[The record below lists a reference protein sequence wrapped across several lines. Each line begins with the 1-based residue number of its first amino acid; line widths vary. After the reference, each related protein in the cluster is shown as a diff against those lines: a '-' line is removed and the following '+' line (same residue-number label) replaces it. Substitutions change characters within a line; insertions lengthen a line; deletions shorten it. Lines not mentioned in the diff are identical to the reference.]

1 MAPLETRTTSAPPP
15 RAAAST
21 STRWRT
27 RAGSMPPAA
36 VVSDDEP
43 TLTTM
48 RRAPA
53 TRLSRA
59 AERSVVTAV
68 PVGVVLAADLV
79 GHRAHAGAARAAVGT
94 LLPAVLVEVAGDVGA
109 RFLVGL
115 RLHALRD
122 LAAAVA
128 GGTGLA
134 QPLVLTATAE
144 HLRTGLDAGLEV
156 EDDRVVVGP
165 DEDRVA
171 LLGTHPRELDLD
183 AEPVQAVREE
193 ADGLLVAEVGLPH
206 PALGLGAAHPPA
218 VVGGDDLEVVAAVDG
233 LRPEHDA
240 LGLGRGR
247 DLAGRDDDLGHGEGQ
262 LAQAGAGRGADLED
276 AQAATAQLLDHH
288 VGDVLA
294 VRDVDLV
301 EGDQPRPVLEAAV
314 AGQLALDDLEVVE
327 GVAAGL
333 DGGRVDDVDQ
343 RGATLDVA
351 QEVVAEATAL
361 GGTLDQAGHVGD
373 HEGRLAGGDHAEVG
387 DEGGERVV
395 GDLGPRSRDR
405 GDQRRLAGAREA
417 DQADVGD
424 DLELEAYDELVA
436 GLTQQRE
443 PGSLAL
449 GGGEGRVAETAA
461 AAGCDDQ
468 RRPVADE
475 VGQRGA
481 VLGLHER
488 AVGDGEDQVLAVA
501 AVLVV
506 TGALATVVG
515 AALRAVV
522 VVDEGRDARVDLEDD
537 RPALA
542 AVAAVGTAE
551 RLELLPLD
559 RGHAVAT
566 SSGREVQRDLVDE
579 RGDGHGG
586 SCQVWIGG

>member
-94 LLPAVLVEVAGDVGA
+94 LLPAVLVEAAGDVGA

-144 HLRTGLDAGLEV
+144 HLRTD
-156 EDDRVVVGP
+156 
-165 DEDRVA
+165 
-171 LLGTHPRELDLD
+171 PRELDLD

-449 GGGEGRVAETAA
+449 
-461 AAGCDDQ
+461 
-468 RRPVADE
+468 
-475 VGQRGA
+475 
-481 VLGLHER
+481 
-488 AVGDGEDQVLAVA
+488 
-501 AVLVV
+501 
-506 TGALATVVG
+506 
-515 AALRAVV
+515 
-522 VVDEGRDARVDLEDD
+522 
-537 RPALA
+537 
-542 AVAAVGTAE
+542 
-551 RLELLPLD
+551 
-559 RGHAVAT
+559 
-566 SSGREVQRDLVDE
+566 
-579 RGDGHGG
+579 
-586 SCQVWIGG
+586 